1 MSVKRFI
8 TQIGVG
14 VDMHGHNDDC
24 TNAAIK
30 AVKNAISNNS
40 LDGLSEIIGLKKSKD
55 LLNLKVHIK
64 TGAPYPESVDEKKVL
79 NAIPFGEKS
88 LEVVNGGLVAQG
100 IMIKELGD
108 NSDRIIV
115 CIAAVTVLVKFPSLS

>member
-40 LDGLSEIIGLKKSKD
+40 LDGLSEIIGLKKPKD
-55 LLNLKVHIK
+55 LLNIKVHVK
-64 TGAPYPESVDEKKVL
+64 TGAPYPENVNERKILK
-79 NAIPFGEKS
+79 AIPFGEKS
-88 LEVVNGGLVAQG
+88 LEVVYGGLIAQG
-100 IMIKELGD
+100 VMIKELGD
-108 NSDRIIV
+108 NSDKIIV
-115 CIAAVTVLVKFPSLS
+115 CIAAVTVSVKFP